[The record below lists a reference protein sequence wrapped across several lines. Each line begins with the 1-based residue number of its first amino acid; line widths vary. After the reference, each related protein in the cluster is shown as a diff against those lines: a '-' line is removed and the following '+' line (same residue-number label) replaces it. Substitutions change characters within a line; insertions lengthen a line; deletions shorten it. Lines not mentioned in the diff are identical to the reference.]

1 MYTMELFL
9 LFSLALTL
17 VAFLSI
23 VLAEPPIPITV
34 GDEAELQFGL
44 VVPISTAQK
53 PGTGIPG
60 NALDNEQ
67 APTAAT
73 VAVEELQAMY

>member
-1 MYTMELFL
+1 MELFL

-23 VLAEPPIPITV
+23 VLADQPQPLTT
-34 GDEAELQFGL
+34 GNEAELQFG
-44 VVPISTAQK
+44 VVLPMSTAQNE
-53 PGTGIPG
+53 PGIGIPG
-60 NALDNEQ
+60 SALDNEQ

-73 VAVEELQAMY
+73 IAVEELRVMF